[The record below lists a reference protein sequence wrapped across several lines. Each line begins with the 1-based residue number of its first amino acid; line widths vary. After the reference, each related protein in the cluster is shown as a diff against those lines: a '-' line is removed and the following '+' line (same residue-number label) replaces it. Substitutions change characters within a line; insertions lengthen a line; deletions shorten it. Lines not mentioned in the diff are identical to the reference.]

1 MNRYSI
7 ISASNPKQAW
17 WPCLFMKGDVL
28 FSSSKSLR
36 ESSYYPVLNEM
47 PRLPC
52 REHSYYTKNRRF
64 QYWLLPGCVQ
74 RCGSWGKACLDCI
87 IVCWWEMCLY
97 QKQGIVSRSIFCCL
111 IPLCAEIGRNAW
123 RVVSDSLESSY
134 WANAESLVVA
144 FLLSLGEQSI
154 FHCPACSEPRPLA
167 AARLFLRYVCSV
179 FLIRKIRQSGE
190 WKRLLLMSLMIQREN
205 GEAVNEAAENGE
217 LGVTVKCCCFF
228 LSSNHS

>member
-1 MNRYSI
+1 MKCHVCLAESTAVTPKTADFSI
-7 ISASNPKQAW
+7 
-17 WPCLFMKGDVL
+17 
-28 FSSSKSLR
+28 
-36 ESSYYPVLNEM
+36 
-47 PRLPC
+47 
-52 REHSYYTKNRRF
+52 
-64 QYWLLPGCVQ
+64 GC
-74 RCGSWGKACLDCI
+74 CLDVSRDVDHEAKLAWTVI

-190 WKRLLLMSLMIQREN
+190 WKRLFLMSLIIQREN